1 MSWFP
6 ASSATQIKGMF
17 PASTM
22 PMTPTSQILCRMP
35 TGQLAFCQSHYQIP
49 GGYPGQYPGAQY
61 PGAGGQFPGA
71 QYPGYAGQYPGA
83 QYPGQFPGAQYPGA
97 GGQYPGAGGGQYPGW
112 PPAQPAPAQP
122 APVQPAPVQPAPVQP
137 APPTSAVVAERDNPS
152 QGLPPGASQGQCGVS
167 RYYPI
172 RYTAAGVVAEEL

>member
-71 QYPGYAGQYPGA
+71 QYPG
-83 QYPGQFPGAQYPGA
+83 A

-112 PPAQPAPAQP
+112 PPAQPAPVQP
-122 APVQPAPVQPAPVQP
+122 APVQPAPVQPAPVQ
-137 APPTSAVVAERDNPS
+137 
-152 QGLPPGASQGQCGVS
+152 
-167 RYYPI
+167 
-172 RYTAAGVVAEEL
+172 